1 MSLNDFEYAGDA
13 EVTDEEIDAVIV
25 SKIGK
30 ATNGAI
36 RAREVANRAFGD
48 AIDATYMFGHEVGE
62 MDLRQR
68 LLDWIEENRS
78 AIELDDGVFM
88 YRDHF
93 RSEDLIAFLKS
104 TE

>member
-1 MSLNDFEYAGDA
+1 MSLNDFENSADVD
-13 EVTDEEIDAVIV
+13 VTDEVVDAVIK

-36 RAREVANRAFGD
+36 RAREAANRAFGD
-48 AIDATYMFGHEVGE
+48 AIDATYLFGHEVGE

-78 AIELDDGVFM
+78 AIELEDGVFM

-93 RSEDLIAFLKS
+93 SSEDLIVFIKS

>member
-1 MSLNDFEYAGDA
+1 MSLNDFESSGDMDA
-13 EVTDEEIDAVIV
+13 IDEVVNAAIK

-36 RAREVANRAFGD
+36 RAREAANRAFGD

-68 LLDWIEENRS
+68 VLDWIEENRS

>member
-1 MSLNDFEYAGDA
+1 MSLNDFESSGDMNGID
-13 EVTDEEIDAVIV
+13 EVIDAAIK

-30 ATNGAI
+30 ATNKAI
-36 RAREVANRAFGD
+36 RSREIANRAFGD
-48 AIDATYMFGHEVGE
+48 AIDATYLFGHEVGE

-93 RSEDLIAFLKS
+93 RSEDLIAFLKAS
-104 TE
+104 E